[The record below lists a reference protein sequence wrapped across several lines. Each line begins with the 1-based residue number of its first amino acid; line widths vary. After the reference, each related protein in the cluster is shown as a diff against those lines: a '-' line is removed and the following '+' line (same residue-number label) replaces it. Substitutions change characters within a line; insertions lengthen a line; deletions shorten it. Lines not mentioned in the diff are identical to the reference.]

1 MKDRDEG
8 VMFTCSWPRV
18 VDMRERHNC
27 MSYSMTTC
35 VSNTA
40 CHRSCDDCYGS
51 CDDWSRDT
59 TVTARAMAGHDLV
72 RR

>member
-1 MKDRDEG
+1 
-8 VMFTCSWPRV
+8 
-18 VDMRERHNC
+18 MRERHNC

-40 CHRSCDDCYGS
+40 GHRSCDDCYGS
-51 CDDWSRDT
+51 CEDWSRDT
-59 TVTARAMAGHDLV
+59 TVTTHAMAGYDLV